1 MLVKAHGN
9 SLSHWPY
16 LWSRCGIYHQ
26 SIPTW
31 FHDLSLLGVGGL
43 ASRTLKPLWFIG
55 QKLARNLKINDSVSC
70 RERVEEKSHSLQC
83 PMGGQGK
90 TDREGERKSTGGYYR
105 SCAGLFDPYT
115 SRPQVFHRKHLGMTP
130 SFSLLQSFSVCSSP
144 NFTASLKRKSI
155 YHSAQMRE
163 SLNRWRTSTQ
173 RQRFPIGPPATCKMV
188 WIAEV
193 TNVVLVNHS
202 CLLGGFT
209 CFGCK
214 TFLFSLWTCVIPNW
228 PPQSSPTSP
237 SSYQSAT
244 FVHACF
250 HWLPNIKQKSIKH
263 WIKASNNHQKEL

>member
-1 MLVKAHGN
+1 MTQCLVESELKRRVTLCNAQWEDRGKQTGRERGRAQEVTTGHARA
-9 SLSHWPY
+9 SL
-16 LWSRCGIYHQ
+16 
-26 SIPTW
+26 IPTRVVLRCFTENTW
-31 FHDLSLLGVGGL
+31 GWLHLS
-43 ASRTLKPLWFIG
+43 R
-55 QKLARNLKINDSVSC
+55 
-70 RERVEEKSHSLQC
+70 
-83 PMGGQGK
+83 
-90 TDREGERKSTGGYYR
+90 YYR
-105 SCAGLFDPYT
+105 
-115 SRPQVFHRKHLGMTP
+115 VFRFVP
-130 SFSLLQSFSVCSSP
+130 SP

-188 WIAEV
+188 WIAVV

-202 CLLGGFT
+202 CLLGGFA

-263 WIKASNNHQKEL
+263 WIKASNNHQKELWWVKNI